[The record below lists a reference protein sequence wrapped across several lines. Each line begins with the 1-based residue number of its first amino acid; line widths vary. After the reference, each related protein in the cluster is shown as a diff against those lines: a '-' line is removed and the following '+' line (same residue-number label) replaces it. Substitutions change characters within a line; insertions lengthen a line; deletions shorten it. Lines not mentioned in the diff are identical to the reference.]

1 MSMKKDYL
9 STTIELQTNKIEHA
23 YKIAQK
29 ELEEINKLTTEV
41 DFLKFIAI
49 KLIEIKQKLNEI

>member
-1 MSMKKDYL
+1 MKKDYL
-9 STTIELQTNKIEHA
+9 TTTIELQTNKIEDA

-29 ELEEINKLTTEV
+29 ELEEIYKLTTEV

>member
-1 MSMKKDYL
+1 MKKDYL
-9 STTIELQTNKIEHA
+9 TTTIELQSTKIELAHE
-23 YKIAQK
+23 IAQK
-29 ELEEINKLTTEV
+29 ELEEINKFTTEF